1 LSPGA
6 SITLRASANHVDASA
21 SYGDLVSESDRV
33 LSNSKHLLDASS
45 RPEISALLRV
55 KLKALRVVK
64 PKADGDD
71 ATAAAAIASSWAVL
85 ETNYSDAGHVS
96 DVLLPAVCFLGSL

>member
-1 LSPGA
+1 LHLDPLSSVLSPGA

-64 PKADGDD
+64 PKADGLVMS
-71 ATAAAAIASSWAVL
+71 TEVI
-85 ETNYSDAGHVS
+85 
-96 DVLLPAVCFLGSL
+96 P